1 MIMAV
6 GTINN
11 NNINSSSSGCDILLS
26 DLPLHLFDQ
35 LLSSHRSIAN
45 PAINAASLRQ
55 QILSKLTNN
64 ATDDGNKTTT
74 VRELLRIS
82 PTTLLGI
89 IDPFLTWAECNKLLS
104 RIHCECAVQPISA
117 LGIIRRNQTTCG
129 KIPTGLPTLDACLN
143 GGLPIGSITE
153 VVGRAGVGKTHL
165 AQQLT
170 ILATQCDGGGVYID
184 VSRELPLFSLLI

>member
-1 MIMAV
+1 MAV

-11 NNINSSSSGCDILLS
+11 NNINSSSGGCDILLS

-74 VRELLRIS
+74 VRELLRIYHQ
-82 PTTLLGI
+82 
-89 IDPFLTWAECNKLLS
+89 
-104 RIHCECAVQPISA
+104 RH
-117 LGIIRRNQTTCG
+117 
-129 KIPTGLPTLDACLN
+129 
-143 GGLPIGSITE
+143 
-153 VVGRAGVGKTHL
+153 
-165 AQQLT
+165 
-170 ILATQCDGGGVYID
+170 
-184 VSRELPLFSLLI
+184 SLVLY